1 MRKVFLTIVACLA
14 VTFVAA
20 AEKGMSVGTVSFKA
34 VIEKSAVGKEEQARF
49 EQMRKQMEQSLSL
62 REKELNEL
70 APKFNDEY
78 LDSLTPEAE
87 KDLKEKFNAL
97 SQELTQKQN
106 EFYQSLN
113 QAQMQV
119 MQKVYEMISEASKSV
134 AAEKG
139 LDLVVNDEVCF
150 FKTDKMDVSAE
161 IIKKLDAMAEKAK
174 ETEKK

>member
-1 MRKVFLTIVACLA
+1 MKKGLLTVVAFLVVVSIAE
-14 VTFVAA
+14 AA
-20 AEKGMSVGTVSFKA
+20 AVGTVSFKA
-34 VIEKSAVGKEEQARF
+34 VIEKSAVGKQEQARF
-49 EQMRKQMEQSLSL
+49 EQMRKQMEQSLSQK
-62 REKELNEL
+62 EKELNEL
-70 APKFNDEY
+70 APKFNEEY

-113 QAQMQV
+113 QAQMEV
-119 MQKVYEMISEASKSV
+119 MQRVYEMISEASKSL

-139 LDLVVNDEVCF
+139 LDLIINDEVCF
-150 FKTDKMDVSAE
+150 FKAEKMDVSSE
-161 IIKKLDAMAEKAK
+161 IIKKLDVMAEKSK